1 MDDADGFGDF
11 GGAIEWTNAE
21 AVAAVGVG
29 VGYDVDVAGVAETL
43 ELQLAFVFDAFVQSN
58 PERLSLK
65 LSEM

>member
-21 AVAAVGVG
+21 AVVGVG